1 MRKIIFSLFY
11 VCEWVLF
18 FCVLVFLFI
27 FNLTNIFNLIYIDMP
42 WEEPISLTS
51 SFMKPVLMVLV
62 MGLIIYFYISY
73 LIGNRIY
80 KIIKLV
86 IWALL
91 FGLNSFI
98 CMLWLSVNY
107 TNLYKNDR
115 ILLLLIILFSI
126 IFTIQT
132 TLKFRNEIKWK
143 NAF

>member
-1 MRKIIFSLFY
+1 MRKIIFPLFY

-42 WEEPISLTS
+42 WEEQISLTS
-51 SFMKPVLMVLV
+51 SFKKPLLWVLG
-62 MGLIIYFYISY
+62 MGLIIYFYIRY

-86 IWALL
+86 IWTLL

-98 CMLWLSVNY
+98 CMLWLSVND

-126 IFTIQT
+126 ILTIQT
-132 TLKFRNEIKWK
+132 ILKFRNEIR
-143 NAF
+143 

>member
-1 MRKIIFSLFY
+1 MRKIIFPLFY

-42 WEEPISLTS
+42 WEEQISLTS
-51 SFMKPVLMVLV
+51 SFKKPLLWVLV
-62 MGLIIYFYISY
+62 MGLIIYFYIRY

-86 IWALL
+86 IWTLL

-98 CMLWLSVNY
+98 CMLWLSVND

-126 IFTIQT
+126 ILTIQT
-132 TLKFRNEIKWK
+132 ILKFRNEIR
-143 NAF
+143 

>member
-1 MRKIIFSLFY
+1 MYANGFY
-11 VCEWVLF
+11 F

-42 WEEPISLTS
+42 WEEQISLTS
-51 SFMKPVLMVLV
+51 SFMKPLLWVLG
-62 MGLIIYFYISY
+62 MGLIIYFYIRY

-86 IWALL
+86 IWTLL

-98 CMLWLSVNY
+98 CMLWLSVND

-126 IFTIQT
+126 ILTIQT
-132 TLKFRNEIKWK
+132 ILKFRNEIR
-143 NAF
+143 

>member
-1 MRKIIFSLFY
+1 MRKIIFPLFY

-42 WEEPISLTS
+42 WEEQISLTS
-51 SFMKPVLMVLV
+51 SSMKPLLWVLG
-62 MGLIIYFYISY
+62 MGLIIYFYIRY

-86 IWALL
+86 IWTLL

-98 CMLWLSVNY
+98 CMLWLSVND

-132 TLKFRNEIKWK
+132 ILKFRNEIR
-143 NAF
+143 

>member
-1 MRKIIFSLFY
+1 LRKIIFPLYY

-42 WEEPISLTS
+42 WEEQISLTS
-51 SFMKPVLMVLV
+51 SFMKQLLWVLG
-62 MGLIIYFYISY
+62 MGLSIYFYIRY

-86 IWALL
+86 IWTLL

-98 CMLWLSVNY
+98 CMLWLSVND

-132 TLKFRNEIKWK
+132 ILKFRDEIR
-143 NAF
+143 

>member
-1 MRKIIFSLFY
+1 
-11 VCEWVLF
+11 
-18 FCVLVFLFI
+18 
-27 FNLTNIFNLIYIDMP
+27 MP
-42 WEEPISLTS
+42 WEEQISLTS
-51 SFMKPVLMVLV
+51 SSMKPLLWVLG
-62 MGLIIYFYISY
+62 MGLIIYFYIRY

-86 IWALL
+86 IWTLL

-98 CMLWLSVNY
+98 CMLWLSVND

-132 TLKFRNEIKWK
+132 ILKFRNEIR
-143 NAF
+143 

>member
-1 MRKIIFSLFY
+1 MRKIIFPLYY

-42 WEEPISLTS
+42 WEEQISLTS
-51 SFMKPVLMVLV
+51 SFMKQLLWVLG
-62 MGLIIYFYISY
+62 MGLIIYFYIRY

-86 IWALL
+86 IWTLL

-98 CMLWLSVNY
+98 CMLWLSVND

-132 TLKFRNEIKWK
+132 ILKFRDEIR
-143 NAF
+143 

>member
-1 MRKIIFSLFY
+1 MRKIIFPLFY

-42 WEEPISLTS
+42 WEEQISLTS
-51 SFMKPVLMVLV
+51 SFMKPLLWVLG
-62 MGLIIYFYISY
+62 MGLIIYFYIRY

-86 IWALL
+86 IWTLL

-98 CMLWLSVNY
+98 CMLWLSVND

-132 TLKFRNEIKWK
+132 ILKFRNEIR
-143 NAF
+143 